1 MHNYGIIT
9 EMSKIS
15 TSDFQKGIF
24 IEFKGEPHQITE
36 FQFVNP
42 GKGSAFVRTKLKSLN
57 SGRVAEFTYKSGDTV
72 DEVPIHVRE
81 MQYLYKTDNI
91 FFLMDQTTYE
101 QTTVSKD
108 IIGDFHKFMK
118 EGEIYQILIHEN
130 QAVGMRYPK
139 KIRMKVISADDG
151 AKGNTVSGAKKLIT
165 IETGVE
171 IAVPIFIKEGDI
183 ISIDP
188 LTGEYLE
195 RNSQK

>member
-1 MHNYGIIT
+1 
-9 EMSKIS
+9 MSKIS

-57 SGRVAEFTYKSGDTV
+57 SGRVQEFTYKSGDTV

-81 MQYLYKTDNI
+81 MQYLYKADNI

-118 EGEIYQILIHEN
+118 EGEIYQI
-130 QAVGMRYPK
+130 
-139 KIRMKVISADDG
+139 S
-151 AKGNTVSGAKKLIT
+151 
-165 IETGVE
+165 
-171 IAVPIFIKEGDI
+171 
-183 ISIDP
+183 
-188 LTGEYLE
+188 
-195 RNSQK
+195 